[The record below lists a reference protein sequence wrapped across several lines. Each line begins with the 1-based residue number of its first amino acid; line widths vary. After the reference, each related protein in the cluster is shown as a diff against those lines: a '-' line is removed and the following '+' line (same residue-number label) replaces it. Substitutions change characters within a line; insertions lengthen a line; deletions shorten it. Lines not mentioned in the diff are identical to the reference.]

1 MKRSRLAAI
10 LEASLIMVPVT
21 IVATLGVIWSGR
33 YFLDALFDLRIDLLL
48 FVSATCFAGLVGVI
62 AGWWLLGRYIAF
74 GPKGLLSRARLAW
87 VGAALGAITALAGA
101 GLALS
106 GQGFI
111 FTIGLPALVP
121 LAHLWVVRR
130 RAVRQEGD

>member
-1 MKRSRLAAI
+1 VKGSRLAAI

-33 YFLDALFDLRIDLLL
+33 YFLDALFNLRIDLLL

-101 GLALS
+101 GLALF
-106 GQGFI
+106 GQGVI
-111 FTIGLPALVP
+111 FTIGLPALIPV
-121 LAHLWVVRR
+121 AHMWVVRR
-130 RAVRQEGD
+130 QAVRQDT